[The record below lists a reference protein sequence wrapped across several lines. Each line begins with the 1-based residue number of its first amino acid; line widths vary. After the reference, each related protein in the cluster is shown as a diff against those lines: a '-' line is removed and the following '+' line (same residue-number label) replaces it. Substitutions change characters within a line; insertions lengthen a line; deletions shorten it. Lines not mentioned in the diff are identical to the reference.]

1 MDQVRDARREVT
13 VHAPPDSRMTRLLLF
28 DIDNTLLNTGGAGGV
43 AMNLAFQEMFGVN
56 DGFAKVEFSGRTDL
70 YILSEGLRHHGIMS
84 GLEGNLNEF
93 LRRYHGH
100 LRQTLAERKG
110 HLMPGFPHVLEALS
124 QREGIHIALATGNFR
139 EAAWMKVEHYGI
151 REYFSDEGA
160 FGEESLDR
168 SEMVRLG
175 VERFAGDL
183 APEDIVIIGDT
194 PHDVSAALDNGLV
207 AVGVATG
214 TYTVDQLRDSGAH
227 LAFHNFADWQGAAAK
242 LAGEA

>member
-1 MDQVRDARREVT
+1 
-13 VHAPPDSRMTRLLLF
+13 MTRLLLF
-28 DIDNTLLNTGGAGGV
+28 DIDNTLLNTGGAGV
-43 AMNLAFQEMFGVN
+43 AAMELTFQEMFGIN

-70 YILSEGLRHHGIMS
+70 YILAEGLRNHSIVG
-84 GLEGNLNEF
+84 GLEGNLDEF
-93 LRRYHGH
+93 LRRYYAH
-100 LRQTLAERKG
+100 LARTLGERNG
-110 HLMPGFPHVLEALS
+110 HLMPGFPPLLEALS
-124 QREGIHIALATGNFR
+124 QRDGIRICLGTGNFTQ
-139 EAAWMKVEHYGI
+139 AAWMKVEHYGI
-151 REYFSDEGA
+151 RHYFTDDGA

-183 APEDIVIIGDT
+183 APEDITIIGDT

-214 TYTVDQLRDSGAH
+214 TYAVDQLRDSGAH
-227 LAFHNFADWQGAAAK
+227 MVFENFADWQGAAAT